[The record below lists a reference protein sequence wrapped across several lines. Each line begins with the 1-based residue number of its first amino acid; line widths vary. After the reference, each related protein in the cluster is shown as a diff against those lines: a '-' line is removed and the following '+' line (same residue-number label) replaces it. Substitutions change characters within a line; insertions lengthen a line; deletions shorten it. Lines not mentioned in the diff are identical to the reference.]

1 MTPAEKQELDEHV
14 EAIARL
20 LYKDADPSRM
30 QDLGGIETVIREQ
43 LQAYVSPP
51 MGVFLLAALQKQ
63 QKDTNAPS
71 KAFSATFLSA
81 VGKLKF

>member
-30 QDLGGIETVIREQ
+30 QDLGGIEKVIREQ
-43 LQAYVSPP
+43 LQEHVSPQ
-51 MGVFLLAALQKQ
+51 MGVFLLATLHKQ
-63 QKDTNAPS
+63 LKDTSAP
-71 KAFSATFLSA
+71 
-81 VGKLKF
+81 

>member
-30 QDLGGIETVIREQ
+30 QDLGGIEKVIREQ
-43 LQAYVSPP
+43 LQEHVSPQ
-51 MGVFLLAALQKQ
+51 MGVFLLAALHKP
-63 QKDTNAPS
+63 QKDTSAP
-71 KAFSATFLSA
+71 
-81 VGKLKF
+81 